1 MKAVAF
7 QCIYCISHELSA
19 ANKDLSLNKYL
30 QHQHWDLSWQVKFPS
45 KSLAIAQQIPEGRN
59 LGILAEPIVTREG
72 KHSRERA
79 FMKRMHVLLFTG
91 IGILCEVTRTLSRQ
105 YWACLGFFFLPP
117 PPPPLQK
124 EGTERFWRQTV
135 HYHLKGITR
144 LQYCLIQTSAQALP
158 QQRVHSSALDH
169 KAEIWDLEGS
179 SSQKCTHLNFCNQH
193 EEEESAETHSELS
206 LRTWDCGK
214 REAGTI

>member
-117 PPPPLQK
+117 PPPPPP
-124 EGTERFWRQTV
+124 EGGYREILKTNCALSPERYNKITV
-135 HYHLKGITR
+135 LFNTDLCSSTSTAKSS
-144 LQYCLIQTSAQALP
+144 LLCLGSQGRDMRP
-158 QQRVHSSALDH
+158 GGEQQSKVH
-169 KAEIWDLEGS
+169 
-179 SSQKCTHLNFCNQH
+179 TP
-193 EEEESAETHSELS
+193 
-206 LRTWDCGK
+206 
-214 REAGTI
+214 